1 MDPTG
6 AEDPGNQAA
15 PVCDTE
21 VLKPLGKKSFR
32 PSGGNALQAAFI
44 SLVELTLLF
53 AERAGL
59 HTGDSLDGK
68 APTRVPGTPGSM
80 RIPCVVGV
88 DFVSISLLST
98 LQNRLHSESLR
109 KTDWL
114 HEDAAATMKQY
125 YTLRN
130 CPQVILSTSREGCH
144 SQNPVSEAGLDWR
157 AGRHQASHEGTS
169 ACQPL
174 C

>member
-53 AERAGL
+53 AERELAFIQETHWMG
-59 HTGDSLDGK
+59 
-68 APTRVPGTPGSM
+68 R
-80 RIPCVVGV
+80 
-88 DFVSISLLST
+88 LLLE
-98 LQNRLHSESLR
+98 LQ
-109 KTDWL
+109 
-114 HEDAAATMKQY
+114 
-125 YTLRN
+125 
-130 CPQVILSTSREGCH
+130 G
-144 SQNPVSEAGLDWR
+144 
-157 AGRHQASHEGTS
+157 HQG
-169 ACQPL
+169 P
-174 C
+174 